1 MGRSLI
7 MMPVHRPSLCT
18 SLTGVKCVCR
28 VSGCDCSGWLSLYST
43 LSVVKC
49 VFVCSWWGGG
59 RGLRLCCLW
68 IGFLYVTTS
77 DG

>member
-1 MGRSLI
+1 ML
-7 MMPVHRPSLCT
+7 
-18 SLTGVKCVCR
+18 R
-28 VSGCDCSGWLSLYST
+28 VSGCVCSGWLSLYST

-49 VFVCSWWGGG
+49 VCVCVFVVGRG

-68 IGFLYVTTS
+68 IGFLYVTPS